1 MWTAT
6 SRIAKKPQVDRALAL
21 SYNTNMMNATENK
34 MKHYFVVYKSFQ
46 KPGLEH
52 FEVDAKDKAE
62 AKMKFLEANI
72 KHDYI
77 VRVII

>member
-1 MWTAT
+1 VYSERTGA
-6 SRIAKKPQVDRALAL
+6 DD
-21 SYNTNMMNATENK
+21 
-34 MKHYFVVYKSFQ
+34 MKHYIVVYKSYQ

-52 FEVDAKDKAE
+52 FKIEAKDKSE

-77 VRVII
+77 IKVIL

>member
-1 MWTAT
+1 
-6 SRIAKKPQVDRALAL
+6 
-21 SYNTNMMNATENK
+21 
-34 MKHYFVVYKSFQ
+34 MKQYFVVYKSYQ

-52 FEVDAKDKAE
+52 FEVDAMDKAE

-77 VRVII
+77 IEVIL

>member
-1 MWTAT
+1 
-6 SRIAKKPQVDRALAL
+6 
-21 SYNTNMMNATENK
+21 
-34 MKHYFVVYKSFQ
+34 MKHYIVVYKSYQ

-52 FEVDAKDKAE
+52 FKIEAKDKSE

-77 VRVII
+77 IKVIL